1 MQSTRHPIF
10 LPIAAMLGA
19 ILSLCLGSTVAKQL
33 FPIIGP
39 SGTTALRVGF
49 SALVLC
55 IVWRP
60 WRYGWPN
67 RTDWPRIVLYG
78 TVLGLM
84 NWMFY
89 QAIRT
94 IPFGLAVA
102 IELIGPLGVAFLSSR
117 RLGNM
122 IWVLVAAA
130 GLALLLPLANVS
142 HAGQLDPGG
151 MMWAFSAAIC
161 WGLYIVIGK
170 GAQHLPSG
178 QLLPLGL
185 LIATLIIAPI
195 GWSAAGTK
203 LFTPHVLAVGL
214 LVGIV
219 SSAIPYTLEFFAIK
233 RLPKYA
239 FGTLAAIEPAV
250 AAMVGWVTLGE
261 ALTGQQMLAIAL
273 VMTASVGAVFTSR
286 NEIEAPPPQ

>member
-1 MQSTRHPIF
+1 MSSNRYPIL
-10 LPIAAMLGA
+10 LPVAAMLGA

-49 SALVLC
+49 SAIVLC

-60 WRYGWPN
+60 WRYGWPQ
-67 RTDWPRIVLYG
+67 RADWTRVVLYG
-78 TVLGLM
+78 SVLGLM

-102 IELIGPLGVAFLSSR
+102 IELIGPLGVAFLSSQ
-117 RLGNM
+117 RLSNVV
-122 IWVLVAAA
+122 WVLVAAG
-130 GLALLLPLANVS
+130 GLALLLPLASVPQ
-142 HAGQLDPGG
+142 AGQLDPGG

-185 LIATLIIAPI
+185 GVATLLIAPI
-195 GWSAAGTK
+195 GWAAAGTK
-203 LFTPHVLAVGL
+203 MFTPNVLAIGL

-261 ALTGQQMLAIAL
+261 TLSARQIVAVAL
-273 VMTASVGAVFTSR
+273 VMAASVGAVLTSR
-286 NEIEAPPPQ
+286 NQIEAAAPQ